1 MLQGFHIMSH
11 SYINR
16 KRISIHTQTKKL
28 VGAIGA
34 TAAFTAA
41 LTGGITAVHQYSEDA
56 ASANTVAGFND
67 FQNKIAQAKAA
78 AADNSDHCKIHTG
91 AFDELSYTP
100 EPGESAHV
108 SGSSF
113 GLIGTSGTF
122 NAVPTD
128 DGIAAYNCRW
138 ALTVKTNAVKYG
150 IDGDQLKDDVTVAS
164 DPTYGRDPWL
174 VINHEMAP
182 ATVHGQVYYMKNKPE
197 LTYTLPSGAQLIG
210 KTDLVFNEPGT
221 KTASIAKPATSLS
234 NGYLVWVWSVDR
246 QKQPGNWG
254 KYMDANYLDGWGAD
268 DEVVTLPHQEEPAPT
283 PTPTPGET
291 TSTPAP
297 EPTPGETTPAPT
309 PKPTPSLP
317 DHDGVTPPAPTPE
330 PEPTPQPTP
339 GEVTP
344 TPALTPTPG
353 ETTPAPQPTPA
364 PSESGDPVVPTPEE
378 TTPAPTPTPNPSETT
393 PAPVVPTPGETT
405 PAPAPSTPVDAT
417 PTPNGTTPAPN
428 GTTEAPIPGSQ
439 DGDKT
444 GKGSTNNGSTH
455 DTENGNGQDTNHA
468 ETKTPAGST
477 SVDHQG
483 AALAHTGSVTL
494 PLLGGAA
501 LLLAVGSG
509 LALTKRRTIDA

>member
-1 MLQGFHIMSH
+1 M
-11 SYINR
+11 
-16 KRISIHTQTKKL
+16 HTQTKKL

-56 ASANTVAGFND
+56 ASADTVTGFNE
-67 FQNKIAQAKAA
+67 FQSRIAQAKAA

-122 NAVPTD
+122 NAVPAD
-128 DGIAAYNCRW
+128 NDIAAYNCRW

-150 IDGDQLKDDVTVAS
+150 IEGGELKDDVTVAS

-174 VINHEMAP
+174 VINSTMAD
-182 ATVHGQVYYMKNKPE
+182 ATVHGQAYYTKEKPTTK
-197 LTYTLPSGAQLIG
+197 TYTIPAGAQLIG
-210 KTDLVFNEPGT
+210 ETDLNFNEPGT
-221 KTASIAKPATSLS
+221 KTASIAKPASLG
-234 NGYLVWVWSVDR
+234 NGGYIVWVWSVDR

-268 DEVVTLPHQEEPAPT
+268 DEVVTLPHLEEPAPT

-291 TSTPAP
+291 TPTPAP
-297 EPTPGETTPAPT
+297 EPTPSETTPAPT
-309 PKPTPSLP
+309 PKPTPALP

-339 GEVTP
+339 SEVTP
-344 TPALTPTPG
+344 TPAPEPTPG
-353 ETTPAPQPTPA
+353 ETTPAPTPTPA
-364 PSESGDPVVPTPEE
+364 PS
-378 TTPAPTPTPNPSETT
+378 
-393 PAPVVPTPGETT
+393 TPG
-405 PAPAPSTPVDAT
+405 DAT
-417 PTPNGTTPAPN
+417 PTPDGTTPAP
-428 GTTEAPIPGSQ
+428 GVTTEAPSPDSHENRN
-439 DGDKT
+439 KT
-444 GKGSTNNGSTH
+444 GDQNGTDNGSTNGTK
-455 DTENGNGQDTNHA
+455 NGNGQGNNQA
-468 ETKTPAGST
+468 GTKTPAGST

-509 LALTKRRTIDA
+509 LALTKRRWVNA

>member
-1 MLQGFHIMSH
+1 M
-11 SYINR
+11 
-16 KRISIHTQTKKL
+16 HTQTKKL
-28 VGAIGA
+28 VASIGA

-41 LTGGITAVHQYSEDA
+41 LTGGITAVHQYSENA
-56 ASANTVAGFND
+56 ASADTVAGFND
-67 FQNKIAQAKAA
+67 FQNRIAQAKAA

-100 EPGESAHV
+100 EPGESTHV

-122 NAVPTD
+122 NAVPAD

-138 ALTVKTNAVKYG
+138 ALTVKTNAVQYG

-164 DPTYGRDPWL
+164 DPTYGSDPWL

-210 KTDLVFNEPGT
+210 ETDLDFNEPGT

-254 KYMDANYLDGWGAD
+254 KYMDANFIDGWGAEN
-268 DEVVTLPHQEEPAPT
+268 EVVTLPKQEEPAPT

-291 TSTPAP
+291 TPTPAP
-297 EPTPGETTPAPT
+297 EPTPDKTTPAPG
-309 PKPTPSLP
+309 PKPTPALP
-317 DHDGVTPPAPTPE
+317 DRDGVTPPAPNPE

-344 TPALTPTPG
+344 TPN

-378 TTPAPTPTPNPSETT
+378 TTPAPAPTPNPSETT
-393 PAPVVPTPGETT
+393 PAPINPTPGETT
-405 PAPAPSTPVDAT
+405 PAPAPSTPGTPGDAT
-417 PTPNGTTPAPN
+417 TDPTPSTDGTTQAPSPDSHENGNKPGDGQGNGGATPNG
-428 GTTEAPIPGSQ
+428 
-439 DGDKT
+439 
-444 GKGSTNNGSTH
+444 NNQAG
-455 DTENGNGQDTNHA
+455 
-468 ETKTPAGST
+468 TKTPAGST

-483 AALAHTGSVTL
+483 AALAHTGSTTL
-494 PLLGGAA
+494 PLLGGAT
-501 LLLAVGSG
+501 LLLIAGAS
-509 LALTKRRTIDA
+509 LALTKRAKA

>member
-1 MLQGFHIMSH
+1 M
-11 SYINR
+11 
-16 KRISIHTQTKKL
+16 HTQTKKL

-41 LTGGITAVHQYSEDA
+41 LTGGITAVHQYSENA
-56 ASANTVAGFND
+56 ASADTVTGFND

-78 AADNSDHCKIHTG
+78 AAQQSDHCKIHTG

-100 EPGESAHV
+100 EPGESTHV

-113 GLIGTSGTF
+113 GLIGTSGSF
-122 NAVPTD
+122 NAVPAD

-150 IDGDQLKDDVTVAS
+150 IDGDELKDDVTVAS

-174 VINHEMAP
+174 VINATMAD
-182 ATVHGQVYYMKNKPE
+182 ATVHGQAYYTKEKPTTK
-197 LTYTLPSGAQLIG
+197 TYTIPAGAQLIG
-210 KTDLVFNEPGT
+210 ETDLNFNEPGT
-221 KTASIAKPATSLS
+221 KTASIAKPASLG
-234 NGYLVWVWSVDR
+234 NGGYIVWVWSVDR

-291 TSTPAP
+291 T
-297 EPTPGETTPAPT
+297 PAPT
-309 PKPTPSLP
+309 PKPTPALP
-317 DHDGVTPPAPTPE
+317 DHDGVTPPAPNPE

-344 TPALTPTPG
+344 
-353 ETTPAPQPTPA
+353 
-364 PSESGDPVVPTPEE
+364 
-378 TTPAPTPTPNPSETT
+378 T

-405 PAPAPSTPVDAT
+405 PAPAPSTPGEAT
-417 PTPNGTTPAPN
+417 TDPTPAPS
-428 GTTEAPIPGSQ
+428 GTTEAPVPGSQ
-439 DGDKT
+439 NGNKPGDQSGT
-444 GKGSTNNGSTH
+444 DNGSTNGTK
-455 DTENGNGQDTNHA
+455 NGNGQGDNQA
-468 ETKTPAGST
+468 GTKTPTGST

-483 AALAHTGSVTL
+483 AALAHTGSTTL

-509 LALTKRRTIDA
+509 LALTKRRGVDA

>member
-1 MLQGFHIMSH
+1 M
-11 SYINR
+11 
-16 KRISIHTQTKKL
+16 HTQTKKL

-41 LTGGITAVHQYSEDA
+41 LTSGITAVHQYGEDA
-56 ASANTVAGFND
+56 ASADTVTGFNE
-67 FQNKIAQAKAA
+67 FQNRIAQAKAA

-113 GLIGTSGTF
+113 GLIGTSGAF
-122 NAVPTD
+122 NAVPAD

-138 ALTVKTNAVKYG
+138 ALTVKTNAVQYG
-150 IDGDQLKDDVTVAS
+150 IDGDELKDDVTVAS

-210 KTDLVFNEPGT
+210 ETDLDFNEPGT
-221 KTASIAKPATSLS
+221 KTASIAKPATSLN

-254 KYMDANYLDGWGAD
+254 KYMDANYLDGWGAEN
-268 DEVVTLPHQEEPAPT
+268 EVVTLPKQEDPAPT
-283 PTPTPGET
+283 PTPSET
-291 TSTPAP
+291 TPTPAP
-297 EPTPGETTPAPT
+297 EPTPSETTPAPT
-309 PKPTPSLP
+309 PKPTPALP
-317 DHDGVTPPAPTPE
+317 DHDGVTPPTPTPE

-344 TPALTPTPG
+344 TPAPKPTPG
-353 ETTPAPQPTPA
+353 ETTPTPVPAPTPA
-364 PSESGDPVVPTPEE
+364 PSESDNPVVPTPEE
-378 TTPAPTPTPNPSETT
+378 TTPAPAPTPNPSETT
-393 PAPVVPTPGETT
+393 PAPVIPTPGETT
-405 PAPAPSTPVDAT
+405 PAPAPSTPGDAT
-417 PTPNGTTPAPN
+417 PTPNETTPAP
-428 GTTEAPIPGSQ
+428 GVTTEAPIPDSQ
-439 DGDKT
+439 DENKPGD
-444 GKGSTNNGSTH
+444 GQ
-455 DTENGNGQDTNHA
+455 GNSDGNNHA
-468 ETKTPAGST
+468 GTKTPTGST
-477 SVDHQG
+477 SVTHQG
-483 AALAHTGSVTL
+483 TALAHTGSVTL

-501 LLLAVGSG
+501 LLLAVGSS
-509 LALTKRRTIDA
+509 LALTKRAKV

>member
-1 MLQGFHIMSH
+1 M
-11 SYINR
+11 
-16 KRISIHTQTKKL
+16 HTQTKKL

-41 LTGGITAVHQYSEDA
+41 LTGGITAMHQYSENA
-56 ASANTVAGFND
+56 ASADTVTGFND
-67 FQNKIAQAKAA
+67 FQNRIAQAKAA

-122 NAVPTD
+122 NAVPAD

-150 IDGDQLKDDVTVAS
+150 IDGDELKDDVTVAS

-210 KTDLVFNEPGT
+210 ETDLDFNEPGT

-254 KYMDANYLDGWGAD
+254 KYMDANYLDGWGAEN
-268 DEVVTLPHQEEPAPT
+268 EVVTLPKQEEPAPT

-291 TSTPAP
+291 TPTPAPTPAP

-309 PKPTPSLP
+309 PKPTPALP
-317 DHDGVTPPAPTPE
+317 DHDGVTPPAPNPEPE

-344 TPALTPTPG
+344 TPAPEPTPG
-353 ETTPAPQPTPA
+353 ETTPAPKPTPA
-364 PSESGDPVVPTPEE
+364 PSESGNPVVPTPEE
-378 TTPAPTPTPNPSETT
+378 TTPAPSPTPNPSETT
-393 PAPVVPTPGETT
+393 PAPINPTPGETT
-405 PAPAPSTPVDAT
+405 PAPAPSTPGDAT
-417 PTPNGTTPAPN
+417 TDPTPAPN
-428 GTTEAPIPGSQ
+428 GTTEAPTPGSQ
-439 DGDKT
+439 ENGNKP
-444 GKGSTNNGSTH
+444 GKGGSTNGTDS
-455 DTENGNGQDTNHA
+455 GNGQGTNHTG
-468 ETKTPAGST
+468 TKAPAGST
-477 SVDHQG
+477 SVNHQG
-483 AALAHTGSVTL
+483 AALAHTGSTTL
-494 PLLGGAA
+494 PLLGGAS
-501 LLLAVGSG
+501 LLLIAGAV
-509 LALTKRRTIDA
+509 LALTKRAKA

>member
-1 MLQGFHIMSH
+1 M
-11 SYINR
+11 
-16 KRISIHTQTKKL
+16 HTQTKKL

-41 LTGGITAVHQYSEDA
+41 LTGGITAVHQYGEDA
-56 ASANTVAGFND
+56 ASADTVAGFNE
-67 FQNKIAQAKAA
+67 FQNRIAQAKAA

-100 EPGESAHV
+100 EPGGSAHV

-113 GLIGTSGTF
+113 GLIGTSGAF
-122 NAVPTD
+122 NAVPAD

-150 IDGDQLKDDVTVAS
+150 IDGDELKDDVTVAS

-210 KTDLVFNEPGT
+210 ETDLDFNEPGT
-221 KTASIAKPATSLS
+221 KTASIAKPATSLN

-254 KYMDANYLDGWGAD
+254 KYMDANYLDGWGAE
-268 DEVVTLPHQEEPAPT
+268 DEVVTLPKQEEPAPT
-283 PTPTPGET
+283 PDPTPGET
-291 TSTPAP
+291 TPTPAP

-317 DHDGVTPPAPTPE
+317 DHDGVTPPVPQ
-330 PEPTPQPTP
+330 PEPTPAPEPAPQPTP

-344 TPALTPTPG
+344 TPAPTPTPG

-378 TTPAPTPTPNPSETT
+378 TTPAPAPTPNPSETT
-393 PAPVVPTPGETT
+393 PAPINPTPGETT
-405 PAPAPSTPVDAT
+405 PVPAPSTPGNETTD
-417 PTPNGTTPAPN
+417 PTPAPSA
-428 GTTEAPIPGSQ
+428 TTETPTPGSQ
-439 DGDKT
+439 DEDKD
-444 GKGSTNNGSTH
+444 GKSSTTNSSTH
-455 DTENGNGQDTNHA
+455 DTENGNGQGDNQA
-468 ETKTPAGST
+468 GTKTPVGST

-509 LALTKRRTIDA
+509 LALTKRRAIDA

>member
-1 MLQGFHIMSH
+1 M
-11 SYINR
+11 
-16 KRISIHTQTKKL
+16 HTQTKKL
-28 VGAIGA
+28 VASISA

-41 LTGGITAVHQYSEDA
+41 LTGGITAIHQYSENA
-56 ASANTVAGFND
+56 ASADTVASFND
-67 FQNKIAQAKAA
+67 FQNRIAQAKTA

-100 EPGESAHV
+100 EPGESTHV
-108 SGSSF
+108 NGSSF
-113 GLIGTSGTF
+113 GPIGTSGTF
-122 NAVPTD
+122 NAVPAD
-128 DGIAAYNCRW
+128 NGIAAYNCRW

-150 IDGDQLKDDVTVAS
+150 IEGNELKDDVTVAS
-164 DPTYGRDPWL
+164 DPTYGRNPWL

-210 KTDLVFNEPGT
+210 ETDLDFNEPGT
-221 KTASIAKPATSLS
+221 KTASIAKPATSLN

-254 KYMDANYLDGWGAD
+254 KYMDANFIDGWGAD

-291 TSTPAP
+291 TPTPAP
-297 EPTPGETTPAPT
+297 EPTPGETTPTPT
-309 PKPTPSLP
+309 PKPTPALP
-317 DHDGVTPPAPTPE
+317 DHDGVTPPAPNPE

-339 GEVTP
+339 
-344 TPALTPTPG
+344 
-353 ETTPAPQPTPA
+353 APN
-364 PSESGDPVVPTPEE
+364 ESGDPVVPTPEE
-378 TTPAPTPTPNPSETT
+378 TTQAPAPTPNPSETT

-405 PAPAPSTPVDAT
+405 SAPAPSIPGDAT
-417 PTPNGTTPAPN
+417 PTPDGTTPAPSV
-428 GTTEAPIPGSQ
+428 TTEAPTPDS
-439 DGDKT
+439 
-444 GKGSTNNGSTH
+444 H
-455 DTENGNGQDTNHA
+455 ENGNTPEGQNSQGTNHA
-468 ETKTPAGST
+468 SKSPAGST

-509 LALTKRRTIDA
+509 LALTKRRAINA

>member
-1 MLQGFHIMSH
+1 M
-11 SYINR
+11 
-16 KRISIHTQTKKL
+16 HTQTKKL

-41 LTGGITAVHQYSEDA
+41 LTGGITAVHQYSEN
-56 ASANTVAGFND
+56 ASSADTVAGFNE
-67 FQNKIAQAKAA
+67 FQNRIAQAKAA

-122 NAVPTD
+122 NAVPAD
-128 DGIAAYNCRW
+128 NGIAAYNCRW

-150 IDGDQLKDDVTVAS
+150 IDGDELKDDVTVAS

-210 KTDLVFNEPGT
+210 ETDLDFNEPGT
-221 KTASIAKPATSLS
+221 KTASIAKPATSLN

-268 DEVVTLPHQEEPAPT
+268 DEVVTLPHFEEPAPT

-291 TSTPAP
+291 TPTPAP
-297 EPTPGETTPAPT
+297 EPTPAPT
-309 PKPTPSLP
+309 PKPTPALP
-317 DHDGVTPPAPTPE
+317 DHDGVTPPAPNPE

-344 TPALTPTPG
+344 TPAPTPTPG
-353 ETTPAPQPTPA
+353 ETTPAPEPTPA

-378 TTPAPTPTPNPSETT
+378 TTPAPAPTPNPSETT
-393 PAPVVPTPGETT
+393 PAPINPTPGETT
-405 PAPAPSTPVDAT
+405 PAPAPSTPGTPGDAT
-417 PTPNGTTPAPN
+417 TDPTPSTNGTTQAPSPDSHENGDKPGDGQSNGGATPNGNNP
-428 GTTEAPIPGSQ
+428 
-439 DGDKT
+439 T
-444 GKGSTNNGSTH
+444 G
-455 DTENGNGQDTNHA
+455 
-468 ETKTPAGST
+468 TKTPAGST

-509 LALTKRRTIDA
+509 LALTKRRAIDA

>member
-1 MLQGFHIMSH
+1 M
-11 SYINR
+11 
-16 KRISIHTQTKKL
+16 HTQTKKL
-28 VGAIGA
+28 VASIGA

-56 ASANTVAGFND
+56 ASADTVAGFND
-67 FQNKIAQAKAA
+67 FQNRIAQAKAA

-122 NAVPTD
+122 NAIPAD

-150 IDGDQLKDDVTVAS
+150 IDGDELKDDVTVAS
-164 DPTYGRDPWL
+164 DPTYGKDPWL

-182 ATVHGQVYYMKNKPE
+182 ATVHGQVYYMTNKPE

-210 KTDLVFNEPGT
+210 ETDLNFNEPGT
-221 KTASIAKPATSLS
+221 KTASIAKPATSLN
-234 NGYLVWVWSVDR
+234 NGYIVWVWSVDR
-246 QKQPGNWG
+246 NKQPGTWG
-254 KYMDANYLDGWGAD
+254 KYMDANFIDGWGAD
-268 DEVVTLPHQEEPAPT
+268 DEVVTLPHQEDPTPT

-291 TSTPAP
+291 TPTPAP

-309 PKPTPSLP
+309 PKPTPALP
-317 DHDGVTPPAPTPE
+317 DHDGVTPPAPNPE
-330 PEPTPQPTP
+330 PEPEPTP

-344 TPALTPTPG
+344 TPAPTPTPG

-378 TTPAPTPTPNPSETT
+378 TTPAPAPTPNPSETT
-393 PAPVVPTPGETT
+393 PAPTNPTPGETT
-405 PAPAPSTPVDAT
+405 PAPAPSTPGDVTTD
-417 PTPNGTTPAPN
+417 PTPSTDGTTQAPV
-428 GTTEAPIPGSQ
+428 PGSQ
-439 DGDKT
+439 ENENKPGD
-444 GKGSTNNGSTH
+444 
-455 DTENGNGQDTNHA
+455 GQDTGQA
-468 ETKTPAGST
+468 GTKTPAGST

-483 AALAHTGSVTL
+483 AALAHTGSTTL

-509 LALTKRRTIDA
+509 LALKRRAIDA

>member
-1 MLQGFHIMSH
+1 M
-11 SYINR
+11 
-16 KRISIHTQTKKL
+16 HTQTKKL
-28 VGAIGA
+28 VAAIGA

-78 AADNSDHCKIHTG
+78 AAQQSDHCKIHTG

-100 EPGESAHV
+100 EPSESAHV

-122 NAVPTD
+122 NAVPAD

-150 IDGDQLKDDVTVAS
+150 IEGGELKDDVTVAS

-174 VINHEMAP
+174 VINSTMAD
-182 ATVHGQVYYMKNKPE
+182 ATVHGQAYYTKEKPTTK
-197 LTYTLPSGAQLIG
+197 TYTIPAGAQLIG
-210 KTDLVFNEPGT
+210 ETDLNFNEPGT

-291 TSTPAP
+291 TPTPAP

-309 PKPTPSLP
+309 PKPTPALP
-317 DHDGVTPPAPTPE
+317 DHDGVTPPAPNPE

-344 TPALTPTPG
+344 TPAPTPTPG

-364 PSESGDPVVPTPEE
+364 PSESGDPVVPTPEG
-378 TTPAPTPTPNPSETT
+378 TTPAPAPTPNPSETT

-405 PAPAPSTPVDAT
+405 PAPAPSTPGTPGDAT
-417 PTPNGTTPAPN
+417 TDPTPAPSAATESPSPDSHENGNKTGDGQGNGGTTPK
-428 GTTEAPIPGSQ
+428 GTDQAG
-439 DGDKT
+439 
-444 GKGSTNNGSTH
+444 
-455 DTENGNGQDTNHA
+455 
-468 ETKTPAGST
+468 TKSPAGST
-477 SVDHQG
+477 SVGHQG
-483 AALAHTGSVTL
+483 ATLAHTGSTTL

-509 LALTKRRTIDA
+509 LALIKRRAINA

>member
-1 MLQGFHIMSH
+1 M
-11 SYINR
+11 
-16 KRISIHTQTKKL
+16 HTQTKKL
-28 VGAIGA
+28 IGAISA

-56 ASANTVAGFND
+56 ASADTVAGFNE
-67 FQNKIAQAKAA
+67 FQNRIAQAKAA
-78 AADNSDHCKIHTG
+78 AAQQSDHCKIHTG

-113 GLIGTSGTF
+113 GLIGTSGAF
-122 NAVPTD
+122 NAVPAD

-197 LTYTLPSGAQLIG
+197 LTYTFPSGAQLIG
-210 KTDLVFNEPGT
+210 ETDLDFNEPGT
-221 KTASIAKPATSLS
+221 KTASIAKPATSLT

-254 KYMDANYLDGWGAD
+254 KYMDANFIDGWGAE
-268 DEVVTLPHQEEPAPT
+268 DEVVTLPKQEEPAPT
-283 PTPTPGET
+283 PTPAPSET
-291 TSTPAP
+291 TPAPAP
-297 EPTPGETTPAPT
+297 EPTLGETTPAPT

-317 DHDGVTPPAPTPE
+317 DHDGVTPPPTP
-330 PEPTPQPTP
+330 
-339 GEVTP
+339 V
-344 TPALTPTPG
+344 
-353 ETTPAPQPTPA
+353 PTPA
-364 PSESGDPVVPTPEE
+364 PSE
-378 TTPAPTPTPNPSETT
+378 TTPAPTPAPAPTTGEVTPTPKPSETT

-405 PAPAPSTPVDAT
+405 PAPTPSTPSEAT
-417 PTPNGTTPAPN
+417 TDPTPAPS
-428 GTTEAPIPGSQ
+428 GTTEAPVPGSQ
-439 DGDKT
+439 ENGDKN
-444 GKGSTNNGSTH
+444 GKGGSTNGTNS
-455 DTENGNGQDTNHA
+455 GNGQDTNQA

-477 SVDHQG
+477 SVNHQG
-483 AALAHTGSVTL
+483 AALAHTGSTTL
-494 PLLGGAA
+494 PLLGGAS
-501 LLLAVGSG
+501 LLLIAGAS
-509 LALTKRRTIDA
+509 LALTKRAKA

>member
-1 MLQGFHIMSH
+1 M
-11 SYINR
+11 
-16 KRISIHTQTKKL
+16 HTQTKKL
-28 VGAIGA
+28 VASIGA

-41 LTGGITAVHQYSEDA
+41 LTGGITAMHQYSENA
-56 ASANTVAGFND
+56 ASADTVAGFND
-67 FQNKIAQAKAA
+67 FQNRIAQAKAA

-113 GLIGTSGTF
+113 GLIGTSGAF
-122 NAVPTD
+122 NAVPAD

-138 ALTVKTNAVKYG
+138 ALTIKTNAVQYG

-210 KTDLVFNEPGT
+210 ETDLDFNEPGT

-291 TSTPAP
+291 TPTPAP

-317 DHDGVTPPAPTPE
+317 DHDGVTPPVPQPEPTPAH
-330 PEPTPQPTP
+330 EPTPQPTP

-344 TPALTPTPG
+344 TPAPTPTPG
-353 ETTPAPQPTPA
+353 ETTPAPTPTPA

-378 TTPAPTPTPNPSETT
+378 TTPAPAPTPNPNETT
-393 PAPVVPTPGETT
+393 PAPINPTPGETT
-405 PAPAPSTPVDAT
+405 PAPAPSTPGTPGDVTTDPTPSTDGTTQAPSPDSHENENKPGDGQSNGGAT
-417 PTPNGTTPAPN
+417 PKGIDQAGTTSPV
-428 GTTEAPIPGSQ
+428 
-439 DGDKT
+439 
-444 GKGSTNNGSTH
+444 
-455 DTENGNGQDTNHA
+455 
-468 ETKTPAGST
+468 GST

-483 AALAHTGSVTL
+483 AALAHTGSTTL

-509 LALTKRRTIDA
+509 LALTKRRAINA

>member
-1 MLQGFHIMSH
+1 M
-11 SYINR
+11 
-16 KRISIHTQTKKL
+16 HTQTKKL

-41 LTGGITAVHQYSEDA
+41 LTGGITAVHQYGENA
-56 ASANTVAGFND
+56 ASADTVAGFND
-67 FQNKIAQAKAA
+67 FQNRIAQAKAA

-122 NAVPTD
+122 NAVPAD

-150 IDGDQLKDDVTVAS
+150 IDGDELKDDVTVAS

-182 ATVHGQVYYMKNKPE
+182 ATVHGQVYYMTNKPE

-210 KTDLVFNEPGT
+210 ETDLDFNEPGT
-221 KTASIAKPATSLS
+221 KTASIAKPATSLN

-254 KYMDANYLDGWGAD
+254 KYMDANYLDGWGAE
-268 DEVVTLPHQEEPAPT
+268 DEVVTLPKQEEPAPT

-291 TSTPAP
+291 T
-297 EPTPGETTPAPT
+297 PT

-317 DHDGVTPPAPTPE
+317 DHDGVTPPPTPVPTPAPSETTPAPTPA
-330 PEPTPQPTP
+330 PEPNP

-344 TPALTPTPG
+344 TPKPS
-353 ETTPAPQPTPA
+353 ETTPA
-364 PSESGDPVVPTPEE
+364 PVVPTPEE
-378 TTPAPTPTPNPSETT
+378 TTPAPSPVPDPSATTPAPVPNPSETT
-393 PAPVVPTPGETT
+393 PAPVIPTPGETT
-405 PAPAPSTPVDAT
+405 PAPAPSTPGNAT
-417 PTPNGTTPAPN
+417 VTPAPAPST
-428 GTTEAPIPGSQ
+428 GATTEAPVPGSHENEN
-439 DGDKT
+439 GDKN
-444 GKGSTNNGSTH
+444 GKNSATNG
-455 DTENGNGQDTNHA
+455 TENGN
-468 ETKTPAGST
+468 TPSAPQNGSKSANGST

-483 AALAHTGSVTL
+483 AALAHTGSTTL

-501 LLLAVGSG
+501 LLLVAGTG
-509 LALTKRRTIDA
+509 LALTKRTKA